1 MKQVNL
7 LVIELMID
15 IVQLV
20 ELLPLLDASLGLR
33 VTVERLQ
40 RHQGPEIVKCWRRS
54 YICDVAVNSRKITL
68 VGSWN
73 HDGSED

>member
-33 VTVERLQ
+33 VTDKGLQ
-40 RHQGPEIVKCWRRS
+40 RHQGPEIVICWRRN
-54 YICDVAVNSRKITL
+54 YTCDVAVNSRKISNT
-68 VGSWN
+68 SWKLE
-73 HDGSED
+73 S